1 MGKHKEAFDV
11 LKRMARI
18 NKAHFK
24 ADYTLEWMRESSKI
38 LNSDEQEIDSKRNL
52 FSTISEIFYPCD
64 NFLKMMLLFLLWNA
78 LSLNYVGVSLSV
90 TSVLKINPYV
100 MFGMSSL
107 FEFLG
112 AAICHF
118 NQK

>member
-1 MGKHKEAFDV
+1 MEKHKEAFDV
-11 LKRMARI
+11 LKKMAQI

-24 ADYTLEWMRESSKI
+24 ADYTIEWMRESSKI
-38 LNSDEQEIDSKRNL
+38 LNSNEEIDSKRNL
-52 FSTISEIFYPCD
+52 FSTISEIFYPCG
-64 NFLKMMLLFLLWNA
+64 NFFKMMLLFLLWNA

-90 TSVLKINPYV
+90 TSVLKINPYL

-112 AAICHF
+112 AAICNF